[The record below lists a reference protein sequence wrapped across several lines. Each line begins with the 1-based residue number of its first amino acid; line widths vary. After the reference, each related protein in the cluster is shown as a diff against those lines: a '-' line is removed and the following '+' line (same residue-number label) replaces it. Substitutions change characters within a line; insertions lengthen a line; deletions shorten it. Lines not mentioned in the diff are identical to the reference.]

1 MATYASLSDED
12 KAVVDNFTNILRA
25 ACGEAA
31 RLMNHL
37 DALKNDANA
46 ISIFGTMDA
55 AEPLPN
61 MSGLAGADTMTKTEL
76 QGIYNNFNVGASS
89 MLTVHN
95 IAANRQAWTKACGI
109 ANMIG

>member
-1 MATYASLSDED
+1 MATYNSLSAED
-12 KAVVDNFTNILRA
+12 KAVVDNFTNILRS

-37 DALKNDANA
+37 QALKDDANA
-46 ISIFGTMDA
+46 VAIFGTIDSS
-55 AEPLPN
+55 EEIPN
-61 MSGLAGADTMTKTEL
+61 KSGLAGADSMTKSEL
-76 QGIYNNFNVGASS
+76 QSVYNNFNVGASS

-95 IAANRQAWTKACGI
+95 TTANRQAWTKCAGI